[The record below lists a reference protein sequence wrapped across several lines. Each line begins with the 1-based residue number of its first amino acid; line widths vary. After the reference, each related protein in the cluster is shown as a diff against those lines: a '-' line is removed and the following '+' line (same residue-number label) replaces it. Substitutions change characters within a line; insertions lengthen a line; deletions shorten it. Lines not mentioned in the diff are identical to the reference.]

1 MVIAMYR
8 AALCMIAVSITSGVM
23 LAQLGM
29 QAGLVYAQGSSSTT
43 DVEIVE
49 GALDPNNG
57 RFYVP
62 AEIQIS
68 TVGTVKW
75 TNNDIT
81 IHTVTAGTPGQG
93 PSQQFDSGLIN
104 PKEIYENTFNEPGSF
119 DYYCT
124 LHPWMIGKVTV
135 G

>member
-1 MVIAMYR
+1 MAIEMYR
-8 AALCMIAVSITSGVM
+8 ASLCMIVALVTSGVM
-23 LAQLGM
+23 LAQPGI
-29 QAGLVYAQGSSSTT
+29 QANAQGSSSTK
-43 DVEIVE
+43 DVEIVK
-49 GALDPNNG
+49 GASDQNNG
-57 RFYVP
+57 QFFVP

-68 TVGTVKW
+68 TGGTVNW

-81 IHTVTAGTPGQG
+81 IHTATAGTPGQG
-93 PSQQFDSGLIN
+93 PSEQFDSGLIN
-104 PKEIYENTFNEPGSF
+104 PNGTYENTFNEPGSF